1 MPFRFV
7 HTADVHLDSPLRSL
21 ALRDPE
27 LAELVGAATRRAF
40 ERTVDLCLDENA
52 DALMIA
58 GDLYDGDQ
66 TSMKTALFLAEQLR
80 RLHDGGVRTFIVRG
94 NHDAE
99 SKITAQ
105 LRRERML
112 PDSATVFDGRGGH
125 AAVERPPGA
134 IPVAVHGVSFADPR
148 HAGSPLPKFKPPV
161 PGAFN
166 IGLLHTSLGGAKN
179 HDPYAPCGA
188 AELFATGF
196 DYWCLGH
203 IHQRIERRDGNR
215 FIVMPG
221 IPQGRR
227 FREDG
232 PKSVTVVDV
241 ADDGTVRPREH
252 AVGVARFQ
260 RLSVDLSGSG
270 EWGEAF
276 ARVGAALEAERAAV
290 EADHLIV
297 RLTLAGE
304 TPLNGLLRSDPGLAG
319 EQARIR
325 AGVNTWIDKLELGT
339 ADPGERAAHG
349 PGIGRLDE
357 LERTMREIA
366 GSDSFSQWAA
376 REIDDV
382 IGALPR
388 EAQNAFGAGAEKRA
402 AIRRGL
408 TADGRRAALARLRET
423 AQPESAQPAS
433 AD

>member
-7 HTADVHLDSPLRSL
+7 HTADIHLDSPLRSL
-21 ALRDPE
+21 ALLDPQ
-27 LAELVGAATRRAF
+27 LAEAVGAATRRAF
-40 ERTVDLCLDENA
+40 ERIVDLCLDENA

-80 RLHDGGVRTFIVRG
+80 RLHDAGVRAFIVRG

-134 IPVAVHGVSFADPR
+134 IPVAVHGVSFSDPR
-148 HAGSPLPKFKPPV
+148 HTESPLPKFRPPV
-161 PGAFN
+161 AGAFN

-188 AELFATGF
+188 ADLFATGF

-215 FIVMPG
+215 FVVMPG

-241 ADDGTVRPREH
+241 ADDGTVRPRER
-252 AVGVARFQ
+252 AVSVAQFQ
-260 RLSVDLSGSG
+260 RLRVDLSEAA

-276 ARVGAALEAERAAV
+276 ARVGAALAAERAAV
-290 EADHLIV
+290 EADTLIV
-297 RLTLAGE
+297 RLTLTGE
-304 TPLNGLLRSDPGLAG
+304 TPLNWLLRRDPELAR

-325 AGVNTWIDKLELGT
+325 AGANTWIDKVELDT
-339 ADPGERAAHG
+339 AEPGARAARG
-349 PGIGRLDE
+349 PGVGRLDE
-357 LERTMREIA
+357 LERTMRGIA
-366 GSDSFSQWAA
+366 ESDSFAAWAA
-376 REIDDV
+376 REIDDLT
-382 IGALPR
+382 GALPR
-388 EAQNAFGAGAEKRA
+388 EAQNAFGSDAERRA
-402 AIRRGL
+402 AILRGL
-408 TADGRRAALARLRET
+408 AADGRRAALARLREA
-423 AQPESAQPAS
+423 AQPEN